1 MTGPPRNRYA
11 SRPPL
16 YGMLLV
22 FAALAMVAITK
33 YAHLGWWSL
42 IGYAAAAAVAVAGF
56 TLAFR
61 DFS

>member
-1 MTGPPRNRYA
+1 MTGPTRNRYA

-42 IGYAAAAAVAVAGF
+42 IGYAAAAVVAVAGF